1 LGNEDYQCIILNVK
15 CLFSTLAMKT
25 NSKNAM
31 AYLDTAATQGR
42 IDFVNLLLETN
53 ARNNGK
59 SICYLAARMSHAVII
74 TLLSSNHPRVGF
86 RRN

>member
-1 LGNEDYQCIILNVK
+1 
-15 CLFSTLAMKT
+15 MKT

-31 AYLDTAATQGR
+31 AYLDTTATQGR

-59 SICYLAARMSHAVII
+59 SIWYLAARMSHAVII
-74 TLLSSNHPRVGF
+74 TLLSSNHPMMGF
-86 RRN
+86 RSN